1 MNIEDYIEDANTEEV
16 KTFEIRA
23 TFKMLTTKDG
33 GLDAETLDPFL
44 TDSSYLV
51 EALENGTAEFTY
63 DKFRAVEK

>member
-23 TFKMLTTKDG
+23 TFKIVTTKEG
-33 GLDAETLDPFL
+33 GFDAETLDQIL
-44 TDSSYLV
+44 TDSSYLA

>member
-1 MNIEDYIEDANTEEV
+1 MNIEDYIEDSNTEEV

-33 GLDAETLDPFL
+33 GFDAETLDQFL
-44 TDSSYLV
+44 TVSSYLV

>member
-1 MNIEDYIEDANTEEV
+1 MNIENYIEDANTEEV

-33 GLDAETLDPFL
+33 GFDAETLDQFL
-44 TDSSYLV
+44 TDSSFLA